1 MLAQHWLMSKAI
13 CFNNWPPF
21 SPHLVIN
28 TALLLSLT
36 FCKINRSEA
45 PSSLFISFQIIHS
58 IFDFWSFPRKIF
70 AIFGEEMFNFM
81 KSWKVTFFLWW
92 RRWWCTKTVSSRLL
106 LMRLALP
113 CISGGILLRCQRRII
128 SSAGWQRCPDQAGA
142 GFPRMQLRLR
152 HLARFLLACTLCI
165 NSEKAWLVLL
175 SVQRFCAVCKTFARL
190 IMIV

>member
-70 AIFGEEMFNFM
+70 AIFGEEMFNFL
-81 KSWKVTFFLWW
+81 KSWIVTFFQWW
-92 RRWWCTKTVSSRLL
+92 RRWWCSKTASSQTFADAARPALHL
-106 LMRLALP
+106 RVHPAALP
-113 CISGGILLRCQRRII
+113 TQDNLLR
-128 SSAGWQRCPDQAGA
+128 W
-142 GFPRMQLRLR
+142 
-152 HLARFLLACTLCI
+152 LATLPGPAAQVSPGCNWDCVTWLA
-165 NSEKAWLVLL
+165 
-175 SVQRFCAVCKTFARL
+175 F
-190 IMIV
+190 